1 MIKYRRMRNSESEE
15 CVKLATDAYFDYR
28 YLTMYFPDD
37 RKRWKFLESI
47 MRLEIKLNKD
57 SSYVITAKK
66 DGKLAALALLS
77 QPGHLRPS
85 NIVYFMNGFLK
96 IFFQCGIKDV
106 INWINMDSTAGIPC
120 HTLQKGAW
128 YLSSYLVN
136 TSMQGEGIGSRFL
149 QECIIPFVKK
159 KGGKKLCLFTNSE
172 INRKFYRKNGFK
184 EFHKQ
189 VFRYRGKSLGSW
201 SYVMEL

>member
-1 MIKYRRMRNSESEE
+1 
-15 CVKLATDAYFDYR
+15 
-28 YLTMYFPDD
+28 
-37 RKRWKFLESI
+37 
-47 MRLEIKLNKD
+47 
-57 SSYVITAKK
+57 
-66 DGKLAALALLS
+66 
-77 QPGHLRPS
+77 
-85 NIVYFMNGFLK
+85 
-96 IFFQCGIKDV
+96 
-106 INWINMDSTAGIPC
+106 MDSTAGIPC

-201 SYVMEL
+201 SYVMELWPHDKIPIKAMSAIRSHGGHSLYDLIRQGTVLCLINVSFKTRHLLMKWSRVANWKKSLGKSGVRLLSIGVWPHNGMGSDLFAMT